1 MSGRSDHLKSQPTS
15 EVDRRLGRWR
25 TEHSRVVT
33 MMRRLSWLILTIL
46 SPTFRIASWLKP
58 ADEGRR
64 AIRIV
69 KLNFFYLIIA
79 LLTVTGLTLVLAD
92 DTEMLRTREFPLW
105 WLWSWFLWS
114 RCAEV
119 LIAFYRDAMDQLISK
134 TAGSDLTAAWR
145 VRLALNSYV
154 ELIIDYALLYTLLP
168 AKMWCLAPVRISQA
182 LWISV
187 STITTSGNAGF
198 APASPLPQFLMG
210 CEIVGGVIL
219 LVVCFALYAGGKAD
233 ERRPDATQGEAP
245 DRSE

>member
-1 MSGRSDHLKSQPTS
+1 MSARSDHPNGQPTS
-15 EVDRRLGRWR
+15 EVDRHLDSWR
-25 TEHSRVVT
+25 TEHFRVVIV
-33 MMRRLSWLILTIL
+33 MRGISWLILTIV

-64 AIRIV
+64 SIRIV
-69 KLNFFYLIIA
+69 TLNFLYLIIA
-79 LLTVTGLTLVLAD
+79 LLTVASLTFVLGD
-92 DTEMLRTREFPLW
+92 DAEMLRTRAFPLV
-105 WLWSWFLWS
+105 WLWAWFLWS

-168 AKMWCLAPVRISQA
+168 TNMWCLAPERISQA

-233 ERRPDATQGEAP
+233 DRRPKVTGGEAP
-245 DRSE
+245 GRSN

>member
-1 MSGRSDHLKSQPTS
+1 MSGRSDHSNSQPTS
-15 EVDRRLGRWR
+15 EVDWRLARWR
-25 TEHSRVVT
+25 TEQSRVVT
-33 MMRRLSWLILTIL
+33 MMRGLSWLLLTIV

-58 ADEGRR
+58 ADASRR
-64 AIRIV
+64 SIRIV
-69 KLNFFYLIIA
+69 KLNFLYLIIA
-79 LLTVTGLTLVLAD
+79 LLTVAALMLVLAD
-92 DTEMLRTREFPLW
+92 DAETLRTRDFPFW
-105 WLWSWFLWS
+105 WFWAWFLWS

-168 AKMWCLAPVRISQA
+168 TKMWCLAPARFSQA

-198 APASPLPQFLMG
+198 APVSPLPQFLMG
-210 CEIVGGVIL
+210 CEIVGGLIL

-233 ERRPDATQGEAP
+233 ERRPKATRGEAP

>member
-1 MSGRSDHLKSQPTS
+1 
-15 EVDRRLGRWR
+15 
-25 TEHSRVVT
+25 
-33 MMRRLSWLILTIL
+33 MMRGLSWLILTIV

-64 AIRIV
+64 SIRIV
-69 KLNFFYLIIA
+69 KLNFLYLIIA
-79 LLTVTGLTLVLAD
+79 LLTVAGLMFALAD
-92 DTEMLRTREFPLW
+92 DAEMLRTHDFPLW
-105 WLWSWFLWS
+105 WLWAWFLWS

-119 LIAFYRDAMDQLISK
+119 LVAFYQDAMDQLTSK

-154 ELIIDYALLYTLLP
+154 ELIIDYALLYALLP
-168 AKMWCLAPVRISQA
+168 TKMWCLVPVRISQV

-198 APASPLPQFLMG
+198 APASPMPQFLMG

-233 ERRPDATQGEAP
+233 ERRPEATEGEARH
-245 DRSE
+245 RSD